1 MTALRPFIL
10 SVMLALLEAVR
21 QAEDPAAERPS
32 ARWTMRV
39 PLEDPLRHPERCWF
53 WGQSA
58 LAN

>member
-1 MTALRPFIL
+1 MALLRPMIL

-39 PLEDPLRHPERCWF
+39 PVENPLDHPERCWF
-53 WGQSA
+53 WGESS